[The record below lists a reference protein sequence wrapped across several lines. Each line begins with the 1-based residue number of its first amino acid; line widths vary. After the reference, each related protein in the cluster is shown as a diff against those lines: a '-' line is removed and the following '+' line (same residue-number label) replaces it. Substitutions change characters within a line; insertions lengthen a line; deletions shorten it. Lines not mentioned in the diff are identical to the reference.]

1 METRVL
7 TRRVD
12 VKARQFWHPAGPWE
26 VLTMH
31 SHSSR
36 NGTGVVVPEQEL
48 GALGEGKGSF
58 CLLEKAVLG

>member
-1 METRVL
+1 M
-7 TRRVD
+7 
-12 VKARQFWHPAGPWE
+12 KARQFWHPAGPWE